1 MEIKVM
7 VVDDEERQR
16 RSIVRHVDWERYRM
30 QVVGEAEDAAEALE
44 LAGRAA
50 PDLLITDI
58 RLLGASGLELA
69 ARMREINPRLRIIL
83 VTGYEEF
90 EYAKSALDIGV
101 DAFLV
106 KPIMFDE
113 LKALLASICQ
123 ADAAE
128 RTRSREERQLK
139 EQLSAFKPVAQ
150 EQFFQE
156 LIQGL
161 VVGEETIRL
170 RADAFGLFAREGLRR
185 VLIAVIDA
193 DPDAALPK
201 EEQIRRARGLLGEA
215 AAAVCGALLEERTT
229 TQRGSLVLILSE
241 RETGGFDRDTEACI
255 ERLRLEAEKIE
266 GCTVSIG
273 IGPPVPALNQ
283 LSRSFRLAQHAVNQR
298 LLGGGERTYSWKTL
312 IQPEDRPDKSIEALV
327 GDFFE
332 VLGAG
337 DSQNSL
343 NLLGEILSGIAGNL
357 EVQGAKLRSLCLQLV
372 TGAYRTA
379 AEIGD
384 AARQLGPESALWER
398 ILECGEETEQL
409 QETVDILNGICAFIA
424 ERKKS
429 HTQLVVQKALDYM
442 NVHYKESL
450 TLRSVAESVYLSPS
464 YLGALFRTELGASFT
479 DQLIQIRIQKAKE
492 MLQQPHLKLYE
503 VAEGVG
509 YQNIGYFTGVFKRMT
524 GFSPKEYRTFL
535 GFSQSE

>member
-1 MEIKVM
+1 M
-7 VVDDEERQR
+7 
-16 RSIVRHVDWERYRM
+16 
-30 QVVGEAEDAAEALE
+30 E

-424 ERKKS
+424 ERKK
-429 HTQLVVQKALDYM
+429 KPYAA
-442 NVHYKESL
+442 
-450 TLRSVAESVYLSPS
+450 RRAE
-464 YLGALFRTELGASFT
+464 GAR
-479 DQLIQIRIQKAKE
+479 
-492 MLQQPHLKLYE
+492 LYE
-503 VAEGVG
+503 RSLQGEPDAAIGGGVG
-509 YQNIGYFTGVFKRMT
+509 V
-524 GFSPKEYRTFL
+524 
-535 GFSQSE
+535 SQSELSGRPVQNRARRFVHRSADPDSHPEGQGDAPAAAPQAVRSRRRRRVSEHRLFYRRIQTNDRLQPQGISDVSGLFPIRMIVPISALASWQRFFYMPNLKNMKARERK